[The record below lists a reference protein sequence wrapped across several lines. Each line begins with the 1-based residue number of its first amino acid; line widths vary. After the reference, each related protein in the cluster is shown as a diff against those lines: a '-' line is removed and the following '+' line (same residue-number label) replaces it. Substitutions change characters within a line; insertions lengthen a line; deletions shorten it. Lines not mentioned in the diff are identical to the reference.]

1 MSDALATDLLH
12 AEKHVSS
19 ARLSASAPPSHGPPG
34 RSVRT
39 SRLLTCVAA
48 GALVGLGYV
57 AFDVLAES
65 RIGHGTLT
73 GLLASVH
80 AIVDRVSPV
89 VVGAMLGLS
98 AYTLLLRKDLAVAEA
113 AASRSE
119 ALRGRLLKVERDQA
133 IWVLAATVLHEL
145 NNPLHAL
152 GLLLDE
158 YASEPSEGRRAE
170 LVERVRV
177 HADRARQHLAVLR
190 SLRGRTEPNLQ
201 RIALGDVVRSL
212 AADLGA
218 IARED
223 RIEVRTEC
231 DPAIEARAD
240 ATYVRTILENLVDNS
255 LSALRS
261 AGGGTITVRLRS
273 EQDRAVVSLTDDG
286 PPIDE
291 EARDH
296 LFEPLRST
304 KVQGLG
310 LGLPIARALAR
321 TMQGDLTLEA
331 TDGKVFRLELPMHR
345 DRVGAEGRA
354 RGETAGGA

>member
-1 MSDALATDLLH
+1 
-12 AEKHVSS
+12 
-19 ARLSASAPPSHGPPG
+19 
-34 RSVRT
+34 VRD
-39 SRLLTCVAA
+39 SRLLTCVAV
-48 GALVGLGYV
+48 GAFVGVAYV

-73 GLLASVH
+73 GVLANVH
-80 AIVDRVSPV
+80 ALVDRVSPV

-98 AYTLLLRKDLAVAEA
+98 AYTLVLRKDLAAAEA

-158 YASEPSEGRRAE
+158 YGCEPSEQKRAE

-201 RIALGDVVRSL
+201 QIALADVVRSL
-212 AADLGA
+212 AADLGE
-218 IARED
+218 ITRED
-223 RIEVRTEC
+223 GIEVRAEC

-255 LSALRS
+255 LCALRGS
-261 AGGGTITVRLRS
+261 GGGRISIRLRS
-273 EQDRAVVSLTDDG
+273 EQDRAIVSITDDG
-286 PPIDE
+286 PPIDDD
-291 EARDH
+291 ARDH

-304 KVQGLG
+304 KTQGLG

-321 TMQGDLTLEA
+321 AMSGDLTLEA
-331 TDGKVFRLELPMHR
+331 AEGKMFRLALPMHR
-345 DRVGAEGRA
+345 DRLCAA
-354 RGETAGGA
+354 DDPPSSTAGRV

>member
-1 MSDALATDLLH
+1 MTAPAL
-12 AEKHVSS
+12 
-19 ARLSASAPPSHGPPG
+19 PSHAAHGPQG
-34 RSVRT
+34 RSVRD
-39 SRLLTCVAA
+39 SRLLTCVAV
-48 GALVGLGYV
+48 GTFVGLAYV

-80 AIVDRVSPV
+80 ALVDRVSPV

-98 AYTLLLRKDLAVAEA
+98 AYTLVLRKDLAAAEA

-158 YASEPSEGRRAE
+158 YGCEPSERQRAE

-177 HADRARQHLAVLR
+177 HADRARQNLAVLR

-201 RIALGDVVRSL
+201 QIDLADIVRSL
-212 AADLGA
+212 AADLGE

-223 RIEVRTEC
+223 GIEVRAEC
-231 DPAIEARAD
+231 DPAIEAQAD

-255 LSALRS
+255 LCALRGS
-261 AGGGTITVRLRS
+261 GGGKISVRLRS
-273 EQDRAVVSLTDDG
+273 ERDRAVVLITDDG
-286 PPIDE
+286 PPIDD

-304 KVQGLG
+304 KTQGLG

-321 TMQGDLTLEA
+321 AMRGDLTLEA
-331 TDGKVFRLELPMHR
+331 AEGKMFRLELPMHR
-345 DRVGAEGRA
+345 DRLRVADDAPSSTARRA
-354 RGETAGGA
+354 

>member
-1 MSDALATDLLH
+1 MTAPAL
-12 AEKHVSS
+12 
-19 ARLSASAPPSHGPPG
+19 PSHAHAAHGSRG
-34 RSVRT
+34 RSVRG
-39 SRLLTCVAA
+39 SRLLTCVAVGAFA
-48 GALVGLGYV
+48 GLAYV

-65 RIGHGTLT
+65 RIGDGTLT
-73 GLLASVH
+73 GLLANVH

-98 AYTLLLRKDLAVAEA
+98 AYTLVLRKDLAAAEA

-158 YASEPSEGRRAE
+158 YGCEPSERQRAE

-201 RIALGDVVRSL
+201 PIALAEIVRSL
-212 AADLGA
+212 AADLGE

-223 RIEVRTEC
+223 GIEVRAEC
-231 DPAIEARAD
+231 DPEIEAQAD

-255 LSALRS
+255 LCALRG
-261 AGGGTITVRLRS
+261 AGGGRISVRLSS
-273 EQDRAVVSLTDDG
+273 EQDRAVVSITDDG
-286 PPIDE
+286 PPIDD

-304 KVQGLG
+304 KTQGLG

-321 TMQGDLTLEA
+321 AMSGDLTLEA
-331 TDGKVFRLELPMHR
+331 TERKTFRLELPMLR
-345 DRVGAEGRA
+345 DRLGAAGEAPSATVIRA
-354 RGETAGGA
+354 

>member
-1 MSDALATDLLH
+1 
-12 AEKHVSS
+12 
-19 ARLSASAPPSHGPPG
+19 
-34 RSVRT
+34 
-39 SRLLTCVAA
+39 
-48 GALVGLGYV
+48 V

-73 GLLASVH
+73 GLLANVH
-80 AIVDRVSPV
+80 ALVDRVSPV
-89 VVGAMLGLS
+89 VVGAMLGLA
-98 AYTLLLRKDLAVAEA
+98 AYTLVLRKDLAAAEA
-113 AASRSE
+113 AASRAE

-158 YASEPSEGRRAE
+158 YSCEPSERRRAE

-201 RIALGDVVRSL
+201 QIALGDVVRAL
-212 AADLGA
+212 AADLGE

-223 RIEVRTEC
+223 GIEVRAEC
-231 DPAIEARAD
+231 DPAVEARAD

-255 LSALRS
+255 LCALRG
-261 AGGGTITVRLRS
+261 AGGGRISIRLRS
-273 EQDRAVVSLTDDG
+273 EQDRAIVSITDDG
-286 PPIDE
+286 PPIEDD
-291 EARDH
+291 ARDH

-304 KVQGLG
+304 KTQGLG

-321 TMQGDLTLEA
+321 AMRGDLTLEA
-331 TDGKVFRLELPMHR
+331 AEGKMFRLELPMHR
-345 DRVGAEGRA
+345 DRLRA
-354 RGETAGGA
+354 ADDAPSSTASRA

>member
-1 MSDALATDLLH
+1 
-12 AEKHVSS
+12 V
-19 ARLSASAPPSHGPPG
+19 
-34 RSVRT
+34 
-39 SRLLTCVAA
+39 
-48 GALVGLGYV
+48 LVGLAYV

-65 RIGHGTLT
+65 RIGNGTLT
-73 GLLASVH
+73 GLLAGVH
-80 AIVDRVSPV
+80 ALVDRVGPV

-98 AYTLLLRKDLAVAEA
+98 AYTLLLRKDLAAAEA

-158 YASEPSEGRRAE
+158 CADEPSERRRAE
-170 LVERVRV
+170 LIGRVRV

-201 RIALGDVVRSL
+201 QISLADVVLSL
-212 AADLGA
+212 AADLRE
-218 IARED
+218 IAREEG
-223 RIEVRTEC
+223 IEVRAEC
-231 DPAIEARAD
+231 DQAIEARAD

-255 LSALRS
+255 LSALRG
-261 AGGGTITVRLRS
+261 AGGGTISVRLRS
-273 EQDRAVVSLTDDG
+273 EQDRAIVSISDDG
-286 PPIDE
+286 PPIDD

-304 KVQGLG
+304 KTQGLG

-321 TMQGDLTLEA
+321 TMSGDLTLEA
-331 TDGKVFRLELPMHR
+331 VAGKVFRLELPMR
-345 DRVGAEGRA
+345 GSTAGRA
-354 RGETAGGA
+354 

>member
-1 MSDALATDLLH
+1 MTAPALPADT
-12 AEKHVSS
+12 A
-19 ARLSASAPPSHGPPG
+19 HGPQG
-34 RSVRT
+34 RSVRD
-39 SRLLTCVAA
+39 SRLLTCVAV
-48 GALVGLGYV
+48 GTLVGLAYV
-57 AFDVLAES
+57 AFDVLSEA

-73 GLLASVH
+73 GPLAHVH

-98 AYTLLLRKDLAVAEA
+98 AYALILRKDLVAAEA

-145 NNPLHAL
+145 NNPLHTL

-158 YASEPSEGRRAE
+158 YGCEPSELRRAE

-190 SLRGRTEPNLQ
+190 SLGGRTEPKLQ
-201 RIALGDVVRSL
+201 PIALADIVQSL
-212 AADLGA
+212 AADLGD
-218 IARED
+218 IAKD
-223 RIEVRTEC
+223 DGIEVRAEC
-231 DPAIEARAD
+231 EAAIEARAD

-255 LSALRS
+255 LCALRD
-261 AGGGTITVRLRS
+261 AGGGKISVRLRS
-273 EQDRAVVSLTDDG
+273 EQDRAIVSVTDDG
-286 PPIDE
+286 PPIDDE
-291 EARDH
+291 VRDR

-304 KVQGLG
+304 KTQGLG

-321 TMQGDLTLEA
+321 AMNGDLTLESA
-331 TDGKVFRLELPMHR
+331 EGKAFRLELPIHR
-345 DRVGAEGRA
+345 ERLGAA
-354 RGETAGGA
+354 DLTAADNA

>member
-1 MSDALATDLLH
+1 M
-12 AEKHVSS
+12 
-19 ARLSASAPPSHGPPG
+19 
-34 RSVRT
+34 
-39 SRLLTCVAA
+39 
-48 GALVGLGYV
+48 

-65 RIGHGTLT
+65 RIGDGTLT
-73 GLLASVH
+73 GLLANVH

-98 AYTLLLRKDLAVAEA
+98 AYTLLLRKDLAAAAA
-113 AASRSE
+113 AASRSV

-158 YASEPSEGRRAE
+158 YGCEPSERQRAE
-170 LVERVRV
+170 LVGRVRV

-201 RIALGDVVRSL
+201 QIDLADIVRSL
-212 AADLGA
+212 AADVGD
-218 IARED
+218 IAKED
-223 RIEVRTEC
+223 RIEVRAEC
-231 DPAIEARAD
+231 APAIVARAD

-255 LSALRS
+255 LCVLRG
-261 AGGGTITVRLRS
+261 AGGGRISVRLRS
-273 EQDRAVVSLTDDG
+273 EQDRAVVSITDDG
-286 PPIDE
+286 PPIDDD
-291 EARDH
+291 ARDH

-304 KVQGLG
+304 KAQGLG

-321 TMQGDLTLEA
+321 AMSGDLTLEA
-331 TDGKVFRLELPMHR
+331 SAGKTFRLELPMHR
-345 DRVGAEGRA
+345 ERLRA
-354 RGETAGGA
+354 ADDAPSSTASSA

>member
-1 MSDALATDLLH
+1 MT
-12 AEKHVSS
+12 
-19 ARLSASAPPSHGPPG
+19 APTLPVHTAHGPQR
-34 RSVRT
+34 RSVRD
-39 SRLLTCVAA
+39 SRLLTCVAV
-48 GALVGLGYV
+48 GAFVGLAYV
-57 AFDVLAES
+57 AFDVLSES

-73 GLLASVH
+73 GLLANVH
-80 AIVDRVSPV
+80 AVVDRVSPV
-89 VVGAMLGLS
+89 VVGVMLGLS
-98 AYTLLLRKDLAVAEA
+98 AYALVLRKDLAAAEA
-113 AASRSE
+113 GASRSE

-158 YASEPSEGRRAE
+158 YGCEPSERKRVE

-201 RIALGDVVRSL
+201 QIDLADIVRSL
-212 AADLGA
+212 AADLGE

-223 RIEVRTEC
+223 GIEVRAEC

-255 LSALRS
+255 LCALRG
-261 AGGGTITVRLRS
+261 AGGGRISVRLRS
-273 EQDRAVVSLTDDG
+273 EQDRAVVSITDDG
-286 PPIDE
+286 PPIDD

-304 KVQGLG
+304 KTQGLG

-321 TMQGDLTLEA
+321 AMSGDLTLEA
-331 TDGKVFRLELPMHR
+331 TEGKMFRLELPMHR
-345 DRVGAEGRA
+345 DRPRA
-354 RGETAGGA
+354 ADDAPSSTASRA

>member
-1 MSDALATDLLH
+1 MTAPALTAHPAH
-12 AEKHVSS
+12 AGRS
-19 ARLSASAPPSHGPPG
+19 ARD
-34 RSVRT
+34 
-39 SRLLTCVAA
+39 SRLLTCVAV
-48 GALVGLGYV
+48 GAFVGLAYV

-73 GLLASVH
+73 GLLANVH
-80 AIVDRVSPV
+80 ALVDRVSPV
-89 VVGAMLGLS
+89 VVGVMLGLS
-98 AYTLLLRKDLAVAEA
+98 AYALVVRKDLAAAEA

-158 YASEPSEGRRAE
+158 HGAEPSERRRAA

-177 HADRARQHLAVLR
+177 HAGRARQHLAVLR
-190 SLRGRTEPNLQ
+190 SLRGRTVPNLQ
-201 RIALGDVVRSL
+201 QIALSDIVHSL
-212 AADLGA
+212 AADLGEL
-218 IARED
+218 ARED
-223 RIEVRTEC
+223 GIEVRAEC
-231 DPAIEARAD
+231 AHAIEARAD

-255 LSALRS
+255 LCALRG
-261 AGGGTITVRLRS
+261 AGGGRISVQLRS
-273 EQDRAVVSLTDDG
+273 EEDRAIVSITDDG
-286 PPIDE
+286 PPIDD

-304 KVQGLG
+304 KIQGLG

-321 TMQGDLTLEA
+321 AMGGDLTLEA
-331 TDGKVFRLELPMHR
+331 TEGKVFRLELPMRR
-345 DRVGAEGRA
+345 DQLRATDHA
-354 RGETAGGA
+354 RGATANGA